1 MAFSPGSNKNIILVN
16 TSNEPKTIVLPLL
29 SDYPDRFLY
38 IKDVTTLAPES
49 TYSNYITILASSN
62 DRFENDNGSIQIQ
75 SRFTNYTF
83 YANPYTNRW
92 NILNYYGT
100 EILDIQT
107 IKDDILNLNTQ
118 LTNNNATLLSI
129 ILPQHTSNSVDSNI
143 NITYDSNT
151 FPYYNITVP
160 LDPLPKITNITDA
173 TKWSLTTSFNGLLSS
188 SGISIATYITISNVD
203 LEDDVTGNLFNITTP
218 YIHSIPTLTSGFPVR
233 TTFTYRDIYNT
244 YKSSKNIMGHG
255 DDYSINMYVC
265 IIEDAGKDTTFLDG
279 KFEVS
284 LVPIE
289 IPE

>member
-16 TSNEPKTIVLPLL
+16 TSNEPKTIALPSL
-29 SDYPDRFLY
+29 SAYPDRFLY
-38 IKDVTTLAPES
+38 IKDVTTLAPET
-49 TYSNYITILASSN
+49 TYSNHINIIAFSNEKFENDLSYITITS
-62 DRFENDNGSIQIQ
+62 Q
-75 SRFTNYTF
+75 FTNYTL

-92 NILNYYGT
+92 NILNYYGS
-100 EILDIQT
+100 EILDIQSIKTGLSNT
-107 IKDDILNLNTQ
+107 IDLFNIYQTT
-118 LTNNNATLLSI
+118 LTTI
-129 ILPQHTSNSVDSNI
+129 FLPQHTSNSVDSNI
-143 NITYDSNT
+143 NIIYDSNT

-160 LDPLPKITNITDA
+160 LDPLPVIKNSVDA
-173 TKWSLTTSFNGLLSS
+173 TKWSLTTSFNGQLSS
-188 SGISIATYITISNVD
+188 SGISIATYITISNAI
-203 LEDDVTGNLFNITTP
+203 LKDDVTGNLFNITTP

-284 LVPIE
+284 LVPLE